1 LAQERLED
9 ALLQHNVL
17 LYGTG
22 GLAYGGV
29 GENVT
34 NDIATRLRCFTGAID
49 QIGNADA
56 AEELRS
62 FGAMPEGPPDEI
74 GEKKE

>member
-34 NDIATRLRCFTGAID
+34 NDIATRLRC
-49 QIGNADA
+49 
-56 AEELRS
+56 
-62 FGAMPEGPPDEI
+62 
-74 GEKKE
+74 